1 MDHVLR
7 PRVTITGLLM
17 LTASTGV
24 VDAVSYLG
32 LDRVFTGNMT
42 GNVLFLGFALVGV
55 PGIPFLNNAVALV
68 GFVIGAIAAGRIVG
82 RGHRLGSLPTRSI
95 VVLAGA
101 GGLLVV
107 AAVAAAVVPALP
119 EGMLLA
125 VTAAL
130 AVAMGAQAAAVKPV
144 GNSDI
149 TTIVVTSTIVNL
161 SRDSRLAGGDGRQRW
176 VQRLLA
182 VLAMGVGAALGA
194 LCQLHLGTVATL
206 VLGAAVFA
214 AGGGCLVAA
223 ARRVAA

>member
-82 RGHRLGSLPTRSI
+82 RGHRMGSLPTRSI

-194 LCQLHLGTVATL
+194 LCQLQLGTVATL
-206 VLGAAVFA
+206 VLGAVVFA

-223 ARRVAA
+223 TRRVAA